1 MRRLKLL
8 KQEKNIRLE
17 MSLSGKTYEDTKQI
31 EISYQARYMQD
42 EKKYKCISCSNS
54 YTKSE
59 FGISQVT
66 GKVKPYCQNCS
77 DKIYLKKNK
86 II

>member
-8 KQEKNIRLE
+8 NNPKNIRLE

-54 YTKSE
+54 YTKRVWYFS
-59 FGISQVT
+59 ST
-66 GKVKPYCQNCS
+66 NKVKPYCQNCS